1 MKRAVINLTKEE
13 LIGNQTSLLNLAP
26 NLVPTN
32 KKIPFIDIAAATE
45 STALD
50 LENQNKGTDAESLR

>member
-26 NLVPTN
+26 NRVPTN
-32 KKIPFIDIAAATE
+32 NKIPFIDIIAATE

-50 LENQNKGTDAESLR
+50 LENQNKGTDAKK